1 MGLRMKLH
9 RGLAG
14 LIKGLAGLIFLASC
28 SAFAQQEQP
37 EQVYQKLHRA
47 TLAGNIE
54 EVMSYATTAKRNE
67 LKGQPG
73 RDATLKLIAAMMPKA
88 YVVNSRVLNPD
99 GKTAR
104 LIASGMGEFMGSHSM
119 MYGTVNFL
127 REEGKWR
134 VDQWEW
140 GNQKPAAFPV
150 SRPVATPA
158 VPAAPAGTAPAAPA
172 QQAADAPKEE
182 SRLARQE
189 ARKKAREE
197 AEAKRIV
204 EAKAK
209 AEADQKAYA
218 ARWKDCE
225 IKPVMTDDELR
236 KCGATI
242 RR

>member
-37 EQVYQKLHRA
+37 EQVYLKLHRA
-47 TLAGNIE
+47 TLAGNAE
-54 EVMSYATTAKRNE
+54 EVMSYATTAKRAE
-67 LKGQPG
+67 LRSLPG

-150 SRPVATPA
+150 SKPVATPA

-197 AEAKRIV
+197 AEAKKIADAR
-204 EAKAK
+204 AK

-242 RR
+242 KR

>member
-1 MGLRMKLH
+1 MKLH

-47 TLAGNIE
+47 TLAGNAE

-67 LKGQPG
+67 VRSLPG
-73 RDATLKLIAAMMPKA
+73 RDATLKLIATMMPKA

-150 SRPVATPA
+150 AKPA
-158 VPAAPAGTAPAAPA
+158 PAPAAPAAPAAAAAAATPA

-182 SRLARQE
+182 SKLARQE

-197 AEAKRIV
+197 AEAKQIAD
-204 EAKAK
+204 AKAR

-236 KCGATI
+236 KCGATVK
-242 RR
+242 R

>member
-9 RGLAG
+9 AGLAG
-14 LIKGLAGLIFLASC
+14 LMFLASC
-28 SAFAQQEQP
+28 AAFAQQEQP

-47 TLAGNIE
+47 MLAGNTE
-54 EVMSYATTAKRNE
+54 EVMSYATAAKRNE
-67 LKGQPG
+67 LKGMPG
-73 RDATLKLIAAMMPKA
+73 RDATLKLIATMMPKA
-88 YVVNSRVLNPD
+88 YVVNSRILNPD

-150 SRPVATPA
+150 AKPAPA
-158 VPAAPAGTAPAAPA
+158 VPAAPAAAAPA
-172 QQAADAPKEE
+172 TPARQAADAPREE
-182 SRLARQE
+182 SKLERQA

-197 AEAKRIV
+197 AEAKKIA
-204 EAKAK
+204 EEKAK
-209 AEADQKAYA
+209 AEAEQKAYA
-218 ARWKDCE
+218 ARWKDCV

-236 KCGATI
+236 KCGVTVK
-242 RR
+242 R

>member
-1 MGLRMKLH
+1 MGLQMNLRT
-9 RGLAG
+9 GLAG
-14 LIKGLAGLIFLASC
+14 LKRGLAGLIFLASC

-37 EQVYQKLHRA
+37 EQVYLKLHRA
-47 TLAGNIE
+47 TLAGNAE
-54 EVMSYATTAKRNE
+54 EVMSYATAAKRAE
-67 LKGQPG
+67 LRSLPG

-150 SRPVATPA
+150 AKPA
-158 VPAAPAGTAPAAPA
+158 PAAPAAPAAAAAAATPA

-182 SRLARQE
+182 SKLARQE

-197 AEAKRIV
+197 AEAKKIADAR
-204 EAKAK
+204 AK

>member
-37 EQVYQKLHRA
+37 EQVYLKLHRA
-47 TLAGNIE
+47 TLAGNAE

-127 REEGKWR
+127 REDGKWR

-150 SRPVATPA
+150 SKPA
-158 VPAAPAGTAPAAPA
+158 PAAPAAAAAAAATTPA
-172 QQAADAPKEE
+172 QQAADAPREE
-182 SRLARQE
+182 SKLARQE
-189 ARKKAREE
+189 ARKKGREE
-197 AEAKRIV
+197 AEAKKIAD
-204 EAKAK
+204 AKAK

-242 RR
+242 KR